1 MWNVVVALVA
11 LWAVGLATGI
21 GNLGNLVYL
30 FLLLAVVVTAIN
42 LVRSGPRRTV
52 EETESW
58 EPEAGIAESEPHA
71 AFGPQA

>member
-21 GNLGNLVYL
+21 GHLGNLVYL

-42 LVRSGPRRTV
+42 LVRSGPPRADRELEEDLQEFGV
-52 EETESW
+52 E
-58 EPEAGIAESEPHA
+58 
-71 AFGPQA
+71 